1 MAVFYSFHFDRDAW
15 RVQQIENMGVLEGQP
30 ILNAQ
35 DWEKVKAKGDAA
47 IEEWIDENMTYKSAL
62 VVLIGAQTAGRRWV
76 KYEIEKAW
84 NDKRKLVGVH
94 IHGLEGTDG
103 RTDSKG
109 ANPFAAVKL
118 TNGQTIADYVPV
130 YDPAGNDSK
139 AVYSTIR
146 NNLKNWA
153 DNGYKPS

>member
-15 RVQQIENMGVLEGQP
+15 RVQQIENMGALEGQP
-30 ILNAQ
+30 ILSSQ
-35 DWEKVKAKGDAA
+35 DWEKVKVQGDAA
-47 IEEWIDENMTYKSAL
+47 IQKWINDNMAYKSAV
-62 VVLIGAQTAGRRWV
+62 VVLIWAQTAGRRWV
-76 KYEIEKAW
+76 KYEIKKAW

-109 ANPFAAVKL
+109 ANPFAAVTL
-118 TNGQTIADYVPV
+118 TNGLTAANYVPV
-130 YDPAGNDSK
+130 YDPTGSDSRT
-139 AVYSTIR
+139 VYATIK